1 MAFNPWKVESI
12 QAFYYLKCPEC
23 EFDTKEENSFK
34 DHAIEN
40 HPMSHELF
48 GKKSVTLE
56 EFDSVMI
63 KEEQISDCDEKEN
76 NCEQFDFRHTEM
88 AVKIYSTDI
97 GEVKKEPIYEQFE
110 LKKLTVNK
118 LEKEK
123 FLDISGDNVSDAGNA
138 NSANVVINFRK
149 KNSIKPH
156 FSYSIAVRKVLREW
170 LHKNLTNPYPSDAE
184 KLHLA
189 NKTGLTALQV
199 HNWFLNARRR
209 EFKSLID
216 KSKHANN
223 SKKPRMVYSKAV
235 RIILKE
241 WLHKHLTNPYPSD
254 GEKLHLANKTG
265 LTVLQVHNWF
275 MNARREEFKSLID
288 KSKHVSDPKKELVDE
303 QFDSEEQH
311 NIPKKSKKSLT
322 YAQLIAEV
330 LSNAPEGMLVL
341 SEIYKAISSSYP
353 YYRLEN
359 PKWQN
364 YIRYTLTIDKSF
376 AKTRNGM
383 KGEYWKLSNN
393 LQGELKKSK

>member
-189 NKTGLTALQV
+189 NKTGLT
-199 HNWFLNARRR
+199 
-209 EFKSLID
+209 
-216 KSKHANN
+216 
-223 SKKPRMVYSKAV
+223 
-235 RIILKE
+235 
-241 WLHKHLTNPYPSD
+241 
-254 GEKLHLANKTG
+254 
-265 LTVLQVHNWF
+265 VLQVHNWF